1 MSYLEFIKHRG
12 NPLLN
17 HKRGFSPSLLSP
29 RLGQRKHRLQTL
41 HHFSALAYV
50 SLLFSAVASASW
62 RKLEIAYDM
71 TSDCS
76 TNAPHCKRSH
86 LLTGNGER
94 GLPFSVPKTIQ
105 KQLYKI
111 QKAFFHYT
119 CCLRLPHLLPHH
131 RKLSQ
136 IYQQN

>member
-1 MSYLEFIKHRG
+1 MSYLELIKHRG

-17 HKRGFSPSLLSP
+17 HKRGFSPSILSP

-62 RKLEIAYDM
+62 RKLEISYHM

-76 TNAPHCKRSH
+76 TNAPNCKRSH
-86 LLTGNGER
+86 LLTGKGER
-94 GLPFSVPKTIQ
+94 GLPLFQ
-105 KQLYKI
+105 RLYKSSFARFKKPSFI
-111 QKAFFHYT
+111 IPVVSDSLT
-119 CCLRLPHLLPHH
+119 C
-131 RKLSQ
+131 
-136 IYQQN
+136 